1 MASEA
6 ANVRSMCGFERGAPE
21 SSTQRFPAATPH
33 VGQGTED
40 NCLGVSSFFFILAEC
55 TKTPS
60 HKRTILKTVTIS
72 RVIANTGHLRT
83 YQELSPVAAGEDD
96 SVLY

>member
-1 MASEA
+1 MASA
-6 ANVRSMCGFERGAPE
+6 AVNFRSACGFERGAPE

-55 TKTPS
+55 TKTQLPN
-60 HKRTILKTVTIS
+60 RTILRTVAIG
-72 RVIANTGHLRT
+72 RVIANTEH
-83 YQELSPVAAGEDD
+83 V
-96 SVLY
+96 

>member
-1 MASEA
+1 M
-6 ANVRSMCGFERGAPE
+6 RGFERGAPE

-55 TKTPS
+55 SKTQS